1 MQIDYDDTPLND
13 DSDNDDSSS
22 EEGNLPSVK
31 PKRLQQSER
40 RWRKMLMEEREEKNK
55 AIALSNKLKE
65 ELKAKR
71 LERDKYELMAA
82 KAENEHIEL
91 LEDVLSKKL
100 VDEDMIND
108 PYANREINQNLSK
121 LKEYKKNNYSVE
133 ALTEARIKE
142 IENEKVEL
150 VPIDER
156 PIPTSADLEKADLY
170 VSFLK
175 RNPELDPNDRS
186 FDRRLYAKANDIS
199 IELAKKYRSEG
210 RGDRVQS
217 REFVRELESL
227 VHSNDQYSDS
237 YSSNTNSSSSRD
249 FGYSPSLED
258 KNSPVRNTSHL
269 KLTPAEE
276 KYLQH
281 CKSESTDF
289 DEAKYRELVLAS
301 RSK

>member
-1 MQIDYDDTPLND
+1 MQNDYEDPILND
-13 DSDNDDSSS
+13 EVDNDESSS
-22 EEGNLPSVK
+22 EDGSLPSRK

-55 AIALSNKLKE
+55 AIALSNKLQE
-65 ELKAKR
+65 ELRTKR

-100 VDEDMIND
+100 IDEEISND
-108 PYANREINQNLSK
+108 PYAHREINQNLNK

-142 IENEKVEL
+142 IEKEKIAV
-150 VPIDER
+150 VPLDER
-156 PIPTSADLEKADLY
+156 PIPTAEDLEKADIY

-186 FDRRLYAKANDIS
+186 FDRKLYSRANDLS
-199 IELAKKYRSEG
+199 IELAKRYRSEG
-210 RGDRVQS
+210 RGDKVQS
-217 REFVRELESL
+217 REFVRELESII
-227 VHSNDQYSDS
+227 HSDDRSNDTYSTGS
-237 YSSNTNSSSSRD
+237 LTSQSRD

-258 KNSPVRNTSHL
+258 KISPVKNTSYG

-276 KYLQH
+276 RYLQH
-281 CKSESTDF
+281 CKSEIKDF
-289 DEAKYRELVLAS
+289 DEAKYREYVLAS